1 MMTIVFLVIC
11 ICLLFVVFFCLI
23 TAANTNRV
31 GNFKKYY
38 NVVGV
43 KRQLGEMPFGRAVM
57 VTLSLE
63 NKNNHS
69 DKKYVNKVFYL
80 AEYPLFYDWVRKY
93 GTDEN
98 LIPTQ
103 EEFMFGYKFIDN

>member
-1 MMTIVFLVIC
+1 MTIVFLTIC
-11 ICLLFVVFFCLI
+11 IGLCFVVFFYVI
-23 TAANTNRV
+23 SAVNTIRV
-31 GNFKKYY
+31 GNLKKCY

-63 NKNNHS
+63 KKNNPN

-103 EEFMFGYKFIDN
+103 EEFMFGYKFIDK